1 MRETEDGVTVT
12 IEDISW
18 ERVFLRVS
26 YRAERPAQLKLFRVR
41 TRQFADFRETQEG
54 DLVTAVVNI
63 TQGGGREPL
72 ADGEW
77 IICQQLSDEEA
88 SLSWARANAPY
99 LVALAKKRLWGELKP
114 HRRRKLRNEGVDYAV

>member
-1 MRETEDGVTVT
+1 MVSAMRETEDGVTVT

-88 SLSWARANAPY
+88 SLSWARRMP
-99 LVALAKKRLWGELKP
+99 LILWPL
-114 HRRRKLRNEGVDYAV
+114 RRSAFGASLNPTVEES

>member
-1 MRETEDGVTVT
+1 MVFAMREMEDGVTVT

-26 YRAERPAQLKLFRVR
+26 YRAERPVQLKLFRVR

-88 SLSWARANAPY
+88 SLSWARASPLPCDPCEEAP
-99 LVALAKKRLWGELKP
+99 LGRA
-114 HRRRKLRNEGVDYAV
+114 

>member
-1 MRETEDGVTVT
+1 MVFAMREMEDGVTVT

-26 YRAERPAQLKLFRVR
+26 YRAERPVQLKLFRVR

-63 TQGGGREPL
+63 TQGGGRQPL

-77 IICQQLSDEEA
+77 TSASSCPMRRPAFLGRGECPLPCDPCEEA
-88 SLSWARANAPY
+88 PLGRA
-99 LVALAKKRLWGELKP
+99 
-114 HRRRKLRNEGVDYAV
+114 